1 MKTVFLVAVLV
12 LTLACPAASHGF
24 ALLRWTCDAI
34 ANQLGLDRG
43 PIPKVISRLP
53 VPLAPDLPGGP
64 SLNHP
69 DTYRLYIPANGW

>member
-1 MKTVFLVAVLV
+1 MKRIVLVAVLI
-12 LTLACPAASHGF
+12 LTLACPVVSHGF
-24 ALLRWTCDAI
+24 ALLRWGCDAI

-53 VPLAPDLPGGP
+53 IPPVRELPGGP
-64 SLNHP
+64 ALQHP